1 MTAAEVRAAEPARA
15 PSVAWPVRVTQ
26 DRAVAWLRRRV
37 PGVADASAQLY
48 HHPMLAT
55 SYEVRRRD
63 GSASAHALVDLVG
76 GRAYATDPWE
86 HIDFVAITAAED
98 GAEHGAGGAP
108 AAVDAA
114 PAGGVDD
121 RTGASGTA
129 GVPDSSGG
137 NPSDR
142 AGASAGSISAPR
154 RVLDDE
160 QGERAARDLVRS
172 VLLRGRRLGAPGR
185 LHPLREPLLFGK
197 PNWWLTGTKEG
208 RPVEIILDGLTGRHY
223 ALKA

>member
-1 MTAAEVRAAEPARA
+1 MNRPDESAAADDPATGASGAGASGTGA
-15 PSVAWPVRVTQ
+15 PADAGAPAVAWPVRVTQ
-26 DRAVAWLRRRV
+26 ERAVAWLRRRV
-37 PGVADASAQLY
+37 PGAADVRAQLY

-55 SYEVRRRD
+55 AYEVRRRD

-76 GRAYATDPWE
+76 GRAYATEPWE
-86 HIDFVAITAAED
+86 HIGFVPLAE
-98 GAEHGAGGAP
+98 AEAGLATGAGP
-108 AAVDAA
+108 E
-114 PAGGVDD
+114 AGT
-121 RTGASGTA
+121 RTGTSEAVRSEPTGT
-129 GVPDSSGG
+129 
-137 NPSDR
+137 
-142 AGASAGSISAPR
+142 SAATISAPQ
-154 RVLDDE
+154 RVLTDE
-160 QGERAARDLVRS
+160 RGERAARDLVRS

>member
-1 MTAAEVRAAEPARA
+1 MTAAEARA
-15 PSVAWPVRVTQ
+15 GGSAPAVAWPVRVTHE
-26 DRAVAWLRRRV
+26 RAVAWLRRRV

-76 GRAYATDPWE
+76 GRAYATEPWE
-86 HIDFVAITAAED
+86 HIAFVPIAEA
-98 GAEHGAGGAP
+98 GAGEAPAAGGA
-108 AAVDAA
+108 
-114 PAGGVDD
+114 DD
-121 RTGASGTA
+121 RTGASG
-129 GVPDSSGG
+129 
-137 NPSDR
+137 
-142 AGASAGSISAPR
+142 GAISAPR
-154 RVLDDE
+154 RVLGDE
-160 QGERAARDLVRS
+160 QGERAARNLVRS
-172 VLLRGRRLGAPGR
+172 VLLRGRRLGSPGR

-197 PNWWLTGTKEG
+197 PNWWLTGTTDG

>member
-1 MTAAEVRAAEPARA
+1 
-15 PSVAWPVRVTQ
+15 
-26 DRAVAWLRRRV
+26 VAWLRRRV

-76 GRAYATDPWE
+76 GRAYATEPWE
-86 HIDFVAITAAED
+86 HIAFVPIAEA
-98 GAEHGAGGAP
+98 GAGEAPAAGGA
-108 AAVDAA
+108 
-114 PAGGVDD
+114 DD
-121 RTGASGTA
+121 RTGASG
-129 GVPDSSGG
+129 
-137 NPSDR
+137 
-142 AGASAGSISAPR
+142 GAISAPR
-154 RVLDDE
+154 RVLSDE
-160 QGERAARDLVRS
+160 QGERAARNLVRS
-172 VLLRGRRLGAPGR
+172 VLLRGRRLGSPGR

-197 PNWWLTGTKEG
+197 PNWWLTGTTEG

>member
-1 MTAAEVRAAEPARA
+1 MTAAEARA
-15 PSVAWPVRVTQ
+15 GGSAPAVAWPVRVTHE
-26 DRAVAWLRRRV
+26 RAVAWLRRRV

-76 GRAYATDPWE
+76 GRAYATEPWE
-86 HIDFVAITAAED
+86 HIAFVPIAEA
-98 GAEHGAGGAP
+98 GAGEAPAAGGA
-108 AAVDAA
+108 
-114 PAGGVDD
+114 DD
-121 RTGASGTA
+121 RTGASG
-129 GVPDSSGG
+129 
-137 NPSDR
+137 
-142 AGASAGSISAPR
+142 GAISAPR
-154 RVLDDE
+154 RVLGDE
-160 QGERAARDLVRS
+160 QGERAARNLVRS
-172 VLLRGRRLGAPGR
+172 VLLRGRRLGSPGR

-197 PNWWLTGTKEG
+197 PNWWLTGTTEG